1 MSPPEVHDARSVSN
15 GIPPPDLDLPYPDS
29 AEVFTSNL
37 LKLTELTP
45 DPRVRFIFQNLVT
58 KLHEFVKETQCVPTV
73 ERPLALS
80 PLSPTYLL
88 TYISPPGHRIT
99 QGEWMTAIEFMTR
112 AGKANDPQREFYVLS
127 SVLGVTALVEA
138 LNNPPVSTETE
149 SSNLGPFYTE
159 NAPDIPLGESIA
171 SEDKGEY
178 LFVQGHVRD
187 TSGAPIPGAVI
198 ESWETDDKGFYDLEY
213 GDADSFAP
221 DCRGRLVTDKDA
233 KYEFRAVVPIPYPLH
248 VTVASDELLPA
259 LGRHNVRP
267 SHLHMM
273 IKAPG
278 FRKLITALYPE
289 DDAYVAS
296 DPVFGV
302 KKSLVVKLVDI
313 DDEAETRRRGFP
325 KGSKFKLLSYDFTL
339 LSDAEAAEA
348 RAKRAK

>member
-45 DPRVRFIFQNLVT
+45 DP
-58 KLHEFVKETQCVPTV
+58 
-73 ERPLALS
+73 
-80 PLSPTYLL
+80 
-88 TYISPPGHRIT
+88 IT